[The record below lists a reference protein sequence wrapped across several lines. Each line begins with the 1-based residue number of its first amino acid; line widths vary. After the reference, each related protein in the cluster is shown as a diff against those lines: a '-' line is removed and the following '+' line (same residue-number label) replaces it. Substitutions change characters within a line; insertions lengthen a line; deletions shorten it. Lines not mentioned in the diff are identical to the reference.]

1 VKVEYASLV
10 QEKETEKPHSRRKWL
25 GEDSFCFTWATD
37 KKWAAYGCF
46 NCQCQIHCITAQ

>member
-37 KKWAAYGCF
+37 KEWAAYGCF
-46 NCQCQIHCITAQ
+46 NCQCQIHCI